1 MLGSPRSP
9 HTVLTR
15 KKSTYI
21 YTHTLVNT
29 LHIVCKN
36 TYNIQHMFQHR
47 SLLHR
52 ISDGERASLRSSP
65 WRTLLDERCST
76 ESYWIY
82 NSAWQNT
89 LQRGFEKER
98 LYTSW
103 RMKESVFWPLKSH
116 KGWGEAS
123 WLSQPPGAS
132 FWGFSM
138 KTGAEGGLIRQF
150 SPVRSDSNH
159 NDEGHHHHHQSSQS
173 VGSNNDR
180 LCFFRRSPVRH
191 QKVNHPLWL
200 YEKVAAQEKNAK
212 HHRERQNAH
221 DGYLDHPH
229 DEEAPLI
236 RSGGHEAVV
245 CHHGGKVAAE

>member
-1 MLGSPRSP
+1 MLGSPCSP

-89 LQRGFEKER
+89 LQTKRLWKRKALYLLEDEGVCVLAVKEPQGVR
-98 LYTSW
+98 WSLMVESTSRSIFLRILYEN
-103 RMKESVFWPLKSH
+103 R
-116 KGWGEAS
+116 GWGGLDQAV
-123 WLSQPPGAS
+123 
-132 FWGFSM
+132 FS
-138 KTGAEGGLIRQF
+138 RQIWF
-150 SPVRSDSNH
+150 KS
-159 NDEGHHHHHQSSQS
+159 
-173 VGSNNDR
+173 
-180 LCFFRRSPVRH
+180 
-191 QKVNHPLWL
+191 
-200 YEKVAAQEKNAK
+200 
-212 HHRERQNAH
+212 
-221 DGYLDHPH
+221 
-229 DEEAPLI
+229 
-236 RSGGHEAVV
+236 
-245 CHHGGKVAAE
+245 